1 MNNEHITQAHTRTER
16 QGHFIAALA
25 RAVRE
30 GKSLHVPAV
39 ATVVTHKTDGTVFGI
54 SYDRSGANPPFTFTK
69 FTVKQARELANT
81 LVEQAREVCLD
92 GKGNTMRC
100 VVDGIASVN
109 DTNSTQQ
116 ASKMKRTTVA
126 DILTLA
132 VGGKGNTPGKNIG
145 VRALSQPW
153 KRRKQ
158 HDSFL
163 TQQADIAAGESGK
176 AFYATGVLTPVPKV
190 DGNGNKTNPTHGKRT
205 PFEHEFDAAKAALRN
220 RDGPNWWHP
229 VTRSE
234 NPDFPFKGQER
245 KNYIIA
251 LAKDAGLLHTTPGR
265 AVKLEAKEKAAPAK
279 DAIDNTPIA
288 TVRKVLKR
296 DYGLTTDMLKHLT
309 VDMTRALLRSQME
322 RIVKQRKGVEF
333 TDEQFKA
340 WLKGTLMDD
349 NTDE

>member
-1 MNNEHITQAHTRTER
+1 MTNEHMTQAHTRTER

-30 GKSLHVPAV
+30 GNQLRVPMV
-39 ATVVTHKTDGTVFGI
+39 PTVVTHKDDGKVFGI
-54 SYDRSGANPPFTFTK
+54 SYDRSSANPPFTFTK

-81 LVEQAREVCLD
+81 LIEQAREICTSKD
-92 GKGNTMRC
+92 GTTMRC
-100 VVDGIASVN
+100 IVDGIAS
-109 DTNSTQQ
+109 
-116 ASKMKRTTVA
+116 
-126 DILTLA
+126 LA

-153 KRRKQ
+153 RSRKQ
-158 HDSFL
+158 HDNYL

-176 AFYATGVLTPVPKV
+176 AFYATGVLTPLK
-190 DGNGNKTNPTHGKRT
+190 DKPTHGKRT

-220 RDGPNWWHP
+220 RDGSDWWKP

-251 LAKDAGLLHTTPGR
+251 LAKDAGLLHRTPGR
-265 AVKLEAKEKAAPAK
+265 AVKLPEKETKAAPEK

-296 DYGLTTDMLKHLT
+296 DYGFNATMLKHFT
-309 VDMTRALLRSQME
+309 PEQTRSILRSQMQ
-322 RIVKQRKGVEF
+322 RIVKERKGVEF
-333 TDEQFKA
+333 TTDQFKA
-340 WLKGTLMDD
+340 WLEGNL
-349 NTDE
+349 E

>member
-1 MNNEHITQAHTRTER
+1 MTNEHMTQADTRTER

-30 GKSLHVPAV
+30 GKSLRVPMV
-39 ATVVTHKTDGTVFGI
+39 PTVVTHKDDGKVFGI
-54 SYDRSGANPPFTFTK
+54 SYDRSGAYPPFTFTK

-81 LVEQAREVCLD
+81 LVEQAREICTSAD
-92 GKGNTMRC
+92 GTTMRC
-100 VVDGIASVN
+100 IVDGIASVN
-109 DTNSTQQ
+109 DTNSAQQ

-153 KRRKQ
+153 KSRKQ
-158 HDSFL
+158 HDSWL

-176 AFYATGVLTPVPKV
+176 AFY
-190 DGNGNKTNPTHGKRT
+190 GKRT

-220 RDGPNWWHP
+220 RDGSDWWKP

-251 LAKDAGLLHTTPGR
+251 LAKEAGLLHRTPGR
-265 AVKLEAKEKAAPAK
+265 AVKLPEKETKAAPEK

-296 DYGLTTDMLKHLT
+296 DYGLTAAMLKALT
-309 VDMTRALLRSQME
+309 PEMTRALLRSQMQ
-322 RIVKQRKGVEF
+322 RIVKQRKGIEF
-333 TDEQFKA
+333 TAEQFA
-340 WLKGTLMDD
+340 QWLEGTL
-349 NTDE
+349 E

>member
-1 MNNEHITQAHTRTER
+1 MTNEHMTQADTRTER

-30 GKSLHVPAV
+30 GKSLRVPMV
-39 ATVVTHKTDGTVFGI
+39 PTVVTHKDDGKVFGI

-81 LVEQAREVCLD
+81 LVEQAREICTSAD
-92 GKGNTMRC
+92 GTTMRC
-100 VVDGIASVN
+100 IVDGIASVN
-109 DTNSTQQ
+109 DTNSAQQ

-153 KRRKQ
+153 RSRKQ
-158 HDSFL
+158 HDSWL

-176 AFYATGVLTPVPKV
+176 AFYATGVLTPLK
-190 DGNGNKTNPTHGKRT
+190 DKPTHGKRT

-220 RDGPNWWHP
+220 RDGSDWWKP

-251 LAKDAGLLHTTPGR
+251 LAKEAGLLHRTPGR
-265 AVKLEAKEKAAPAK
+265 AVKLPEKETKAAPEK

-296 DYGLTTDMLKHLT
+296 DYGFNANMLKHFT
-309 VDMTRALLRSQME
+309 PEQTRDILRAQMK
-322 RIVKQRKGVEF
+322 RIVKQRKGIEF
-333 TDEQFKA
+333 TAEQFAA
-340 WLKGTLMDD
+340 WLEGTL
-349 NTDE
+349 E

>member
-1 MNNEHITQAHTRTER
+1 MNNEHMTQANTRTER

-25 RAVRE
+25 HAVRE
-30 GKSLHVPAV
+30 GKSLHVPV
-39 ATVVTHKTDGTVFGI
+39 VPTVVTHKSDGTVFGI
-54 SYDRSGANPPFTFTK
+54 SYDRSGANPPFEFTK

-92 GKGNTMRC
+92 AKGSTMRC

-109 DTNSTQQ
+109 DTNSAQE
-116 ASKMKRTTVA
+116 ASKMKRATVA
-126 DILTLA
+126 VILTLA

-153 KRRKQ
+153 RRRKQ
-158 HDSFL
+158 HDNYL
-163 TQQADIAAGESGK
+163 AQQADEAAGAAGK
-176 AFYATGVLTPVPKV
+176 AFYATGVLTPLK
-190 DGNGNKTNPTHGKRT
+190 DKPTHGKRT

-251 LAKDAGLLHTTPGR
+251 LAKEAGLLHKTPGR
-265 AVKLEAKEKAAPAK
+265 AVKLEVKEKEAPAK

-296 DYGLTTDMLKHLT
+296 DYGFNAGMLKHFT
-309 VDMTRALLRSQME
+309 PEQTRDILRSQMK

-333 TDEQFKA
+333 TPEQFAK
-340 WLKGTLMDD
+340 WLNGTLMDD